1 MRRCRGMKNLVS
13 WMVLEM
19 ILGIWLFISPFV
31 MGYKEFVGVALNSM
45 LLGAVVV
52 LLGLGVS
59 LQEFHE
65 RENLSNSDQ
74 ALHMSST
81 SKS

>member
-1 MRRCRGMKNLVS
+1 
-13 WMVLEM
+13 
-19 ILGIWLFISPFV
+19 V
-31 MGYKEFVGVALNSM
+31 MGYKEFVGVALNNM